1 MGNTCVKLYMIIVYY
16 VYKKPIIIIEHRSRY
31 KFQMWIPPP
40 HLGWWI
46 FVWFIFSIWY
56 LKTQVHWKP
65 FSEHYVQNLCSSE
78 LPIFGDSKFV
88 GTAQVFQL
96 AMKVVE
102 HNTNLVDLH
111 PSFGEQ
117 YQDHE
122 FFCHINEAT
131 PFQSNAL
138 D

>member
-1 MGNTCVKLYMIIVYY
+1 
-16 VYKKPIIIIEHRSRY
+16 
-31 KFQMWIPPP
+31 
-40 HLGWWI
+40 
-46 FVWFIFSIWY
+46 
-56 LKTQVHWKP
+56 
-65 FSEHYVQNLCSSE
+65 
-78 LPIFGDSKFV
+78 V